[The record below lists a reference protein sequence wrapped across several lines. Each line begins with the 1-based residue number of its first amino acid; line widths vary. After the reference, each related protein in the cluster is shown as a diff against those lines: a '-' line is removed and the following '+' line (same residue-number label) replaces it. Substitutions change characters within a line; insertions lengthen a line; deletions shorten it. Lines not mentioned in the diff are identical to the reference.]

1 MFTRRQMV
9 MHTFAGAVTCGWGS
23 VTGATSP
30 AGFFAR
36 RKLAIGL
43 QLYTLGPLPF
53 RDLTGTLTKVAAMGY
68 REVELPGLLGRKPE
82 ELRAAAD
89 GAGLRI
95 VSLHLGTATA
105 SPSGA
110 LTVDNDPAEIASV
123 LKTLGAEAVILPM
136 LPIPPGFRPHAGQD
150 FQASFTQ
157 AVTEAGKDYWRGTAA
172 YLNRCGDGLRK
183 QGTGFGY
190 HNHNVEFT
198 SVDGETGFDILA
210 RETDPSL
217 VSFEVDIGWV
227 AAAGLDPLRFLE
239 RHAGR
244 LRWMH
249 VKDMK
254 ASTRPNFGFRMDPT
268 EVGSGALPWKQLLP
282 AAYRAG
288 VRHFFVEQEPPF
300 VMDRLDAA
308 AKSAA
313 YLQQLS

>member
-9 MHTFAGAVTCGWGS
+9 THTFAGALAYGLAS
-23 VTGATSP
+23 ATAAAASE
-30 AGFFAR
+30 GFFAR

-53 RDLTGTLTKVAAMGY
+53 KDLTGTLAKVAAMGY
-68 REVELPGLLGRKPE
+68 REVELPGLLGKKPE

-89 GAGLRI
+89 GAGLR
-95 VSLHLGTATA
+95 VTSLHLGTTKG
-105 SPSGA
+105 SPPGA
-110 LTVDNDPAEIASV
+110 VTVDSDPAEIAGI

-136 LPIPPGFRPHAGQD
+136 LPIPAGFQPRTGD
-150 FQASFTQ
+150 NFQTTFSQ
-157 AVTEAGKDYWRGTAA
+157 AVAQAGKDYWRSTAV
-172 YLNRCGDGLRK
+172 YLNRCGSGLRK
-183 QGTGFGY
+183 HGVLFGY

-198 SVDGETGFDILA
+198 PVDGGTGFDILA
-210 RETDPSL
+210 RETDPAL

-227 AAAGLDPLRFLE
+227 AAAGLDPLRFIE

-254 ASTRPNFGFRMDPT
+254 ASTRPNFAFQMDPT
-268 EVGSGALPWKQLLP
+268 EIGSGILHWERLLP

-300 VMDRLDAA
+300 VTDRLDAA

-313 YLQQLS
+313 YLRQLR